1 MWDKVRSPDSKGITS
16 FFTRRHAMKG
26 NGIEAKKPQR
36 GKSPNN
42 SKARVLNP
50 REILSRKGL
59 LSKGANPREMLV
71 GNPKECVSIV
81 MKWGITPRIAPNPN
95 QGVGLLR

>member
-1 MWDKVRSPDSKGITS
+1 MEPRA
-16 FFTRRHAMKG
+16 R
-26 NGIEAKKPQR
+26 KPNQ
-36 GKSPNN
+36 GKAPNN

-71 GNPKECVSIV
+71 GNLREYASIV
-81 MKWGITPRIAPNPN
+81 MKRAITPRIAPNPN
-95 QGVGLLR
+95 RGMGLLK